1 MFLNAYNLFYSAFLS
16 PFFPVFNKSTIIIIM
31 IINTLII
38 FTDFSKKS
46 YLCILKNSMKP
57 TATVLYIS
65 YDGMTDPLGQSQV
78 LPYLTKLSEKGF
90 KIVLVSFEK
99 QERFITTKSLIEKL
113 CEEAGIVWNPLK
125 YTKKPP
131 ILSTLWDVFKLKR
144 IILKL
149 HQQYHFSHTHCRSH
163 IATIGGAYLRHKAGV
178 PFIFDMRG
186 FYADERVDGGIW
198 KLSNPLFKMVY
209 RYFKTKEKEFL
220 KNAAV
225 TISLTEAG
233 KKIIH
238 GWEGFDQTPIEVI
251 PCCADLDHFNRNRVN
266 INQVM
271 DWKKKL
277 RINPDDFVVS
287 YLGSLGTW
295 YLGNE
300 MFRFFKQLLISRPNA
315 KFLLITPDSQAMI
328 AEIAKSNHIPSTSIV
343 VQKATRSEVPAL
355 LLLSDIS
362 LFFIKP
368 VFSKQASSPVKM
380 GEILAM
386 GIPVIANVGVGDV
399 DSIVNDTR
407 CGILIKSFSSKSF
420 DQGIDS
426 IPEFLNADKSVF
438 VNAAKKYYSLENGVE
453 SYYQVYHKV
462 QGNP

>member
-1 MFLNAYNLFYSAFLS
+1 MS
-16 PFFPVFNKSTIIIIM
+16 
-31 IINTLII
+31 
-38 FTDFSKKS
+38 
-46 YLCILKNSMKP
+46 
-57 TATVLYIS
+57 TVLYIS

-78 LPYLTKLSEKGF
+78 LPYLTGLSKKGF

-99 QERFITTKSLIEKL
+99 KERFETTKSVIEDL
-113 CEEAGIVWNPLK
+113 CREAGIIWNPLM

-131 ILSTLWDVFKLKR
+131 VLSTLWDVFKLKR
-144 IILKL
+144 TLLRL
-149 HQQYHFSHTHCRSH
+149 HRKYHFTLVHCRSH
-163 IATIGGAYLRHKAGV
+163 ISAIGGEYLKRKAGV

-186 FYADERVDGGIW
+186 FYADERVDGVIW
-198 KLSNPLFKMVY
+198 KLSNPLFRMVY
-209 RYFKTKEKEFL
+209 RYFKAKEKEFL
-220 KNAAV
+220 KNAAT

-238 GWEGFDQTPIEVI
+238 DWKDFEQTPIEVI
-251 PCCADLDHFNRNRVN
+251 PCCADLHHFNRDRVETD
-266 INQVM
+266 QVKE
-271 DWKKKL
+271 WGKKIK
-277 RINPDDFVVS
+277 IDSGNFVVS

-295 YLGNE
+295 YLADE
-300 MFRFFKQLLISRPNA
+300 MFRFFKQLLISRPEA
-315 KFLLITPDSQAMI
+315 KFLLITPDTKSMIDKI
-328 AEIAKSNHIPSTSIV
+328 AEKQEIPSSSII
-343 VQKATRSEVPAL
+343 VQQAKRSEVPAL

-386 GIPVIANVGVGDV
+386 GIPVIANTGVGDV

-407 CGILIKSFSSKSF
+407 CGILIEDFGNKAF
-420 DQGIDS
+420 DKGIAS

-453 SYYQVYHKV
+453 SYYKVYLKV
-462 QGNP
+462 QGKL